1 MGGVMVGGKVAV
13 FCLRTHGVYYGGHVA
28 GMAGTAG
35 TLAFIPACC
44 TGSGMETPKQ
54 PCLTRQVDP
63 GRACSRCPVNST
75 ELPAYRSS
83 QGAAVPLA
91 PNVPSSKG
99 LRGDPSGRKA
109 GGMQGMG
116 GGGVFGMGISKL
128 PERWWSPPLPTGHA
142 GKYLCPDFAGRR
154 EGISFLRPPAAP
166 PPGIN
171 PFTALKDGGRG
182 LRCPPGTPSQ
192 GGELGRGAG
201 WGKGTWWDRPRCQR
215 GHRHKVPWRKAAAGG
230 FAHGHPLGSS
240 QGFVPGCRAACGQL
254 GIGKGGENRASLHPL
269 SCHTPARVPLASPY
283 AQQHHGAFLGP
294 AAREWCGEQDLP
306 TDVYWQF
313 ANVKKKARRG

>member
-116 GGGVFGMGISKL
+116 GGACLAWGLASSQSDGGL
-128 PERWWSPPLPTGHA
+128 PPSPPDMQANICAQTSQDGEKEFHSCAHLR
-142 GKYLCPDFAGRR
+142 LRR
-154 EGISFLRPPAAP
+154 L
-166 PPGIN
+166 
-171 PFTALKDGGRG
+171 AL
-182 LRCPPGTPSQ
+182 TPS
-192 GGELGRGAG
+192 
-201 WGKGTWWDRPRCQR
+201 P
-215 GHRHKVPWRKAAAGG
+215 P
-230 FAHGHPLGSS
+230 
-240 QGFVPGCRAACGQL
+240 
-254 GIGKGGENRASLHPL
+254 
-269 SCHTPARVPLASPY
+269 
-283 AQQHHGAFLGP
+283 
-294 AAREWCGEQDLP
+294 
-306 TDVYWQF
+306 
-313 ANVKKKARRG
+313 